1 MLRKLKLTFMHY
13 IVVFTVVFIIGTIIS
28 FYTTRN
34 TAVKI
39 LESHPEFNVF
49 YWLSPEFCV
58 IQTGNFI
65 LLCGGIFAC
74 IFGTILPSEK
84 NNFLLQ
90 IFSTMKKLLIGN
102 FIFWVTSILTS
113 FILEELTISYVR
125 NINISKDILFH
136 SLKMFI
142 AVYIFL
148 SFWGMIGYGLKLTF
162 SNIPIALI
170 LGTSIQLLEIYVI
183 FFYLKSTFLKFL
195 PTALSR
201 QIVVYQ
207 FPFWELD
214 SWANVKSVIP
224 FASAPLIM
232 DKSLQ
237 LVKINYIWIF
247 CFLIWYLLL
256 VYFKPMYKYVLYNLQ
271 KKENSV
277 IISDRKSF

>member
-1 MLRKLKLTFMHY
+1 MLRKIKLTFLHY
-13 IVVFTVVFIIGTIIS
+13 IVVFTVIFIIGTIIS

-39 LESHPEFNVF
+39 LGTHPEFNVF

-65 LLCGGIFAC
+65 LLFGGIFAC
-74 IFGTILPSEK
+74 IFGTILPSER
-84 NNFLLQ
+84 NNILLQ
-90 IFSTMKKLLIGN
+90 TFSTMKKLLIGN
-102 FIFWVTSILTS
+102 FIFLVTSILTS
-113 FILEELTISYVR
+113 FILEELTIPHVR

-142 AVYIFL
+142 AVYVFL

-207 FPFWELD
+207 FPFWKLD

-224 FASAPLIM
+224 FASGPIIM

-247 CFLIWYLLL
+247 CFLTWYILLAYL
-256 VYFKPMYKYVLYNLQ
+256 TPIIKYIIHFQ
-271 KKENSV
+271 KDETSDIIEN
-277 IISDRKSF
+277 